1 MPNQQQQTMTQSEMS
16 NGSLN
21 AQAKQTDTKA
31 DLAILTEIFSNLI
44 EEQVKQTIDIML
56 RTENMM
62 VIFLYSDLL
71 YRVLVS
77 HNNKQY
83 MHQPLVAL
91 LRTGKERCDEY
102 VNQFKDSI
110 KDSKINKKEKIGIL
124 RYVTYFEEFVK
135 EAEICWEPIKKDM
148 YEKLCIIYQ
157 IIVNEIFKGIESV
170 ADESQKTPADVIRF
184 QNYNQMNRKFVFCLK
199 D

>member
-1 MPNQQQQTMTQSEMS
+1 
-16 NGSLN
+16 
-21 AQAKQTDTKA
+21 
-31 DLAILTEIFSNLI
+31 
-44 EEQVKQTIDIML
+44 
-56 RTENMM
+56 M
-62 VIFLYSDLL
+62 VIFVYSDLL

-102 VNQFKDSI
+102 VNQIKEAIRDFKV
-110 KDSKINKKEKIGIL
+110 NKREKIGIL

-135 EAEICWEPIKKDM
+135 EAEVCWDPIKKDM

-157 IIVNEIFKGIESV
+157 ILVNEIFKGIESV
-170 ADESQKTPADVIRF
+170 ANDSQKTPPDVVRF
-184 QNYNQMNRKFVFCLK
+184 QNYSQMNHIMRSINGLK
-199 D
+199 ESTKYARDQYINWKQSYIKEHFGRPLEKLHVSRNSLF